1 MKHFSTGKR
10 VFRFRCQAQDGSKMQ
25 LEMSATHVGT
35 RHVVVVAVVDVDVV
49 DVDVVASETLNAKA
63 TLATSIEVAQRIL
76 TD

>member
-1 MKHFSTGKR
+1 
-10 VFRFRCQAQDGSKMQ
+10 MQ